1 MLVLMNRIIRIVFSL
16 FLTAI
21 STFAAETNAPAT
33 KSLRPNIILI
43 LADDL
48 GYGDLGCY
56 GQTKI
61 KTPNLDRFAQE
72 GIRFT
77 DAYAGSTVCAPSRCA
92 LMTGFDTGHCR
103 VRGNSNH
110 AGLTAADTTVAE
122 VLKTVG
128 YHTCLIGKWGLGE
141 EGSPG
146 VPQKQGFDE
155 FAGYL
160 NQVHAHDYYTDHIFR
175 YDPKSGF
182 QGRQELPE
190 NWNGKKGLYL
200 PDLFTRAGTNF
211 LTNNKPPR
219 GKVGTPFFLFLS
231 YIIPHANDEEGQ
243 RTGNGMEVPSDAPYS
258 DEPWPQVEKNKAA
271 MITRLDTDVGVILDK
286 LKTTGMDGNTI
297 VFFAS
302 DNGPHKEGGVD
313 PKFFKSSGP
322 LRGIKRDLYEGGIR
336 VPLMARWPGHIK
348 PGQTSDEPC
357 AFWDFMPTV
366 AELSGAHC
374 PTNIDG
380 ISIAPTLLGQP
391 QTNHHKLL
399 YWEFHERGFQQ
410 AIRMGDWKGVRPQ
423 LGEPLELYNLK
434 NDLSEKTNVASAH
447 PDVVASMDAAL
458 KAARTDSPDW
468 PIRKPRDSNKTSK

>member
-1 MLVLMNRIIRIVFSL
+1 
-16 FLTAI
+16 
-21 STFAAETNAPAT
+21 
-33 KSLRPNIILI
+33 
-43 LADDL
+43 
-48 GYGDLGCY
+48 
-56 GQTKI
+56 
-61 KTPNLDRFAQE
+61 
-72 GIRFT
+72 
-77 DAYAGSTVCAPSRCA
+77 
-92 LMTGFDTGHCR
+92 
-103 VRGNSNH
+103 
-110 AGLTAADTTVAE
+110 
-122 VLKTVG
+122 
-128 YHTCLIGKWGLGE
+128 
-141 EGSPG
+141 
-146 VPQKQGFDE
+146 
-155 FAGYL
+155 
-160 NQVHAHDYYTDHIFR
+160 
-175 YDPKSGF
+175 
-182 QGRQELPE
+182 LPE

-348 PGQTSDEPC
+348 QGQTSDEPC

-380 ISIAPTLLGQP
+380 ISIAPALLGQQ
-391 QTNHHKLL
+391 QTNHHKML

-468 PIRKPRDSNKTSK
+468 PMQKPGAQK